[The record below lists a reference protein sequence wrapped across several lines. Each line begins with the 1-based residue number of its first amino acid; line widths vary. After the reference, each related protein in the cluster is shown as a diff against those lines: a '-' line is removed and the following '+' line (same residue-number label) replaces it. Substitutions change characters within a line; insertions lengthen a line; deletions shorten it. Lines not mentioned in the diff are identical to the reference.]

1 MNRFPHFFRWLG
13 IAALLDWL
21 VTRTL
26 ARGAIF
32 MPKSAVVIAIYEVL
46 TWVGQVASTAASL
59 LALAA
64 LLWIAWQEFKVRKSW
79 CTGLAILT
87 MFALSL
93 WGLFQPSTGWLAVL
107 FQLLFISCLLTFAL
121 MGWNSGARKWEKI
134 SLLLVAATL
143 LASHIFQLV
152 PALEQ
157 AQSWEGPARL
167 TQSFFNLGE
176 LLVLL
181 SITALWWAFG
191 RAASWKT
198 WLAGAILTA
207 LFIVPRLLNPAM
219 TGILAIWSAGL
230 SLYLPWPLYALAL
243 LLACVTVI
251 TCLRRGDTAGWALLL
266 LAAGGYA
273 PQLSYQAFLGLVGLW
288 LLANEGRPAEVLVS
302 SSDRQLEVD
311 SLQTLR
317 VSENP

>member
-1 MNRFPHFFRWLG
+1 MSRYPHFLRWLG

-32 MPKSAVVIAIYEVL
+32 MPKSPVVISAYQGIGL
-46 TWVGQVASTAASL
+46 LGQVASTAASL

-64 LLWIAWQEFKVRKSW
+64 LLWIARQEFMVRKSW
-79 CTGLAILT
+79 WIGLAILA

-107 FQLLFISCLLTFAL
+107 FQLLYISCIFAFTIRGL
-121 MGWNSGARKWEKI
+121 YSGEGYSEKI
-134 SLLLVAATL
+134 SLLLVGLTL
-143 LASHIFQLV
+143 VASHLFQLI
-152 PALEQ
+152 PALNQ
-157 AQSWEGPARL
+157 AMVQGGSEVVSQSL
-167 TQSFFNLGE
+167 FNLGE

-181 SITALWWAFG
+181 SIAALWWAYG
-191 RAASWKT
+191 RGASWKT
-198 WLAGAILTA
+198 WAAGAILTS
-207 LFIVPRLLNPAM
+207 LFILPRLLNPAM

-230 SLYLPWPLYALAL
+230 TLYLPWPLYALAL

-251 TCLRRGDTAGWALLL
+251 TCLRRGEPAGWALIL

-273 PQLSYQAFLGLVGLW
+273 PQLSYQAFLGIVAMW
-288 LLANEGRPAEVLVS
+288 LLAGSIVET
-302 SSDRQLEVD
+302 Q
-311 SLQTLR
+311 
-317 VSENP
+317 SESRRETPLFSASNQVTVTPTE